1 MDRQAN
7 QQMDG
12 LKERGEEGWKG
23 NGWTSLATGSDRSG
37 RHGRDIKGGK
47 EARMEGCSGN

>member
-12 LKERGEEGWKG
+12 LKEQRKEGWKG
-23 NGWTSLATGSDRSG
+23 NGWKSLATGG
-37 RHGRDIKGGK
+37 DIKGGK